1 MIFYKMDKKE
11 LRKLAIK
18 KLNTKE
24 IQKIRKQLCDQFSGE
39 EKKKCMDAFNKSF
52 IKSFI
57 KSAQSRV

>member
-1 MIFYKMDKKE
+1 MDKTE

-24 IQKIRKQLCDQFSGE
+24 IQKIRKQVCQQFIGKE
-39 EKKKCMDAFNKSF
+39 QKKCIDSFNKSF

-57 KSAQSRV
+57 KSAQSRL

>member
-1 MIFYKMDKKE
+1 MDKKE

-24 IQKIRKQLCDQFSGE
+24 IQKIRKQVCQQFIGE
-39 EKKKCMDAFNKSF
+39 EQKKCMDSFNKSF

>member
-1 MIFYKMDKKE
+1 MNKKE

-24 IQKIRKQLCDQFSGE
+24 IQKIRKQVCKQFIGEDQ
-39 EKKKCMDAFNKSF
+39 KKCMNSFNKSF

-57 KSAQSRV
+57 KSAQSRL

>member
-1 MIFYKMDKKE
+1 MDKKE

-24 IQKIRKQLCDQFSGE
+24 VQKIRKQVCKQFIGKE
-39 EKKKCMDAFNKSF
+39 QKKCMDSFNKSF

-57 KSAQSRV
+57 KSAQSRL

>member
-1 MIFYKMDKKE
+1 MDKTE

-24 IQKIRKQLCDQFSGE
+24 IQKIRKQVCQQFIGE
-39 EKKKCMDAFNKSF
+39 EQKKCIDSFNKSF

-57 KSAQSRV
+57 KSAQSRL

>member
-1 MIFYKMDKKE
+1 MDKKE

-24 IQKIRKQLCDQFSGE
+24 IQKIRKQVCMQFIGE
-39 EKKKCMDAFNKSF
+39 EQKKCMDSFNKSF

>member
-1 MIFYKMDKKE
+1 MDKKE

-24 IQKIRKQLCDQFSGE
+24 IQKIRKQVCQQFIGNE
-39 EKKKCMDAFNKSF
+39 QKKCMDSFNKSF

-57 KSAQSRV
+57 KSAQSHV

>member
-1 MIFYKMDKKE
+1 MDKE

-24 IQKIRKQLCDQFSGE
+24 IQKIRKQVCQQFIGE
-39 EKKKCMDAFNKSF
+39 EQKKCMDSFNKSF

-57 KSAQSRV
+57 KSAEYRL

>member
-1 MIFYKMDKKE
+1 MDKKE

-24 IQKIRKQLCDQFSGE
+24 IQTIKKQVCKQFNGE
-39 EKKKCMDAFNKSF
+39 DKKQCIKSFEESF

-57 KSAQSRV
+57 KSTQYRL

>member
-1 MIFYKMDKKE
+1 MDKTE

-24 IQKIRKQLCDQFSGE
+24 IQKIRKQVCQQFIGE
-39 EKKKCMDAFNKSF
+39 EQKKCINSFNKSF

-57 KSAQSRV
+57 ESAQSRL

>member
-1 MIFYKMDKKE
+1 MDKE

-24 IQKIRKQLCDQFSGE
+24 IQKIRKLVCKQFIGE
-39 EKKKCMDAFNKSF
+39 EQKKCMDSFNESF

-57 KSAQSRV
+57 FSRENQL

>member
-1 MIFYKMDKKE
+1 MDKKE

-24 IQKIRKQLCDQFSGE
+24 IQKIRKQVCHLFIGE
-39 EKKKCMDAFNKSF
+39 EQKKCMDSFDKSF

-57 KSAQSRV
+57 QSAQSRV

>member
-1 MIFYKMDKKE
+1 MDKKE

-24 IQKIRKQLCDQFSGE
+24 IQKIRKQVCKQFIGE
-39 EKKKCMDAFNKSF
+39 GRKKCMDSFNESF

-57 KSAQSRV
+57 KSAQSRL

>member
-1 MIFYKMDKKE
+1 MDKTE

-24 IQKIRKQLCDQFSGE
+24 IQKIRKQVCQQFIGE
-39 EKKKCMDAFNKSF
+39 EQKKCIDSFNKSF

-57 KSAQSRV
+57 KSAKSRL

>member
-1 MIFYKMDKKE
+1 MDKKE

-24 IQKIRKQLCDQFSGE
+24 IQKIRKQLCHQFIGE
-39 EKKKCMDAFNKSF
+39 EQKKCMDSFNKSF

-57 KSAQSRV
+57 QSAQSRV

>member
-1 MIFYKMDKKE
+1 MDKTE

-24 IQKIRKQLCDQFSGE
+24 IQKIRKQVCQQFIGE
-39 EKKKCMDAFNKSF
+39 EQKKCIDSFNKNF

-57 KSAQSRV
+57 KSAQSHL

>member
-1 MIFYKMDKKE
+1 MDKKE

-24 IQKIRKQLCDQFSGE
+24 IQKIRKQVCKQFIGKDQ
-39 EKKKCMDAFNKSF
+39 KTCMNSFNKSF

-57 KSAQSRV
+57 TSAQSRL

>member
-1 MIFYKMDKKE
+1 MDKKE

-24 IQKIRKQLCDQFSGE
+24 IQKIRKQVCQQFIGNE
-39 EKKKCMDAFNKSF
+39 QKKCMDSFNKRF

-57 KSAQSRV
+57 ESAQSHA

>member
-1 MIFYKMDKKE
+1 MDKKE

-24 IQKIRKQLCDQFSGE
+24 IQKIRKQLCQQFIGE
-39 EKKKCMDAFNKSF
+39 EQKKCIYSFNKSF

-57 KSAQSRV
+57 KSAQSRL

>member
-1 MIFYKMDKKE
+1 MDKKE

-24 IQKIRKQLCDQFSGE
+24 IQKIRKQVCKQFIGEDQ
-39 EKKKCMDAFNKSF
+39 KKCMNSFNNSF

-57 KSAQSRV
+57 KSAQSRL